1 MSDVPL
7 NFAWEVANAGHRWIQ
22 THAMGQAPDLRWHY
36 LTPVHGTGSER
47 VLALRYHPLSAYSGL
62 FRNFAATDRSLDAIK
77 AFADRFGMLGGSLRK
92 RIALHDQGRDGKDPM
107 GFGEHVDDWVNQIL
121 VMRLAV
127 DLWEAARRGDA
138 DHLGRIIFWAPD
150 GTAVSINTHPELQGS
165 ALPEEP
171 AYVYRAVIADE
182 RLDAEVLA
190 RFAPGDSIG
199 PALHCMQNLIN
210 EHLHQRASPRLLWE
224 QSRDR
229 LGLYIVPEG
238 LIGALWLQFARA
250 VERDAKFRQCPECGT
265 GSRSR
270 PAAGAPIS
278 SSARPPAA
286 PRRTASG
293 RPRRRACTARGA
305 RSRTSPAS
313 SRAIPIPCGAG
324 SSRSVARAD
333 RPRARPDS
341 ESGRDEVSAQTSFA
355 LHDPD
360 RCLAGANALAPDL
373 MTADER
379 LTELGAAPG
388 CWIHAPAP
396 PGIDERRGPVPET
409 FDWTSRL
416 SEACMR
422 RRGSGDRSRR

>member
-1 MSDVPL
+1 M
-7 NFAWEVANAGHRWIQ
+7 
-22 THAMGQAPDLRWHY
+22 
-36 LTPVHGTGSER
+36 
-47 VLALRYHPLSAYSGL
+47 
-62 FRNFAATDRSLDAIK
+62 RSR
-77 AFADRFGMLGGSLRK
+77 AFANRFGMLGGSLRK

-165 ALPEEP
+165 ALPTEP

-190 RFAPGDSIG
+190 RFAPGNSIG

-210 EHLHQRASPRLLWE
+210 EHLHQRASPRLVWE

-265 GSRSR
+265 WF
-270 PAAGAPIS
+270 
-278 SSARPPAA
+278 
-286 PRRTASG
+286 
-293 RPRRRACTARGA
+293 
-305 RSRTSPAS
+305 
-313 SRAIPIPCGAG
+313 
-324 SSRSVARAD
+324 
-333 RPRARPDS
+333 
-341 ESGRDEVSAQTSFA
+341 EVSPGRGRTDKQFCS
-355 LHDPD
+355 
-360 RCLAGANALAPDL
+360 
-373 MTADER
+373 TACRTKAYRKRQAEAVR
-379 LTELGAAPG
+379 LYGEGRSIEDIARELESDSDTVRG
-388 CWIHAPAP
+388 WI
-396 PGIDERRGPVPET
+396 EQK
-409 FDWTSRL
+409 
-416 SEACMR
+416 
-422 RRGSGDRSRR
+422 RGSGGSPQSETG